1 MNLRALFIQLVI
13 TILLFVIAL
22 MLLRLRARRR
32 LLRNPANRNRKE
44 SPRPCG
50 TVSPEVYRRPDPMI
64 YDQSYLMKQGIAVT
78 WDNPDIQLEL
88 GGVAVPSESLAMSTT
103 YDIVARIW
111 NGSTT
116 APAVMM
122 PVRFSYLTFGIG
134 QKRVLVGETPVD
146 LPVKGAPG
154 CPAFAR
160 MKWTTPNVPGH
171 YCLQAELIWTD
182 DENPDN
188 NVGQEN
194 TNVKPLNSPNAKFT
208 FPVRNDTAVRQRI
221 LLEADIYA
229 IPPRRPC
236 PEPGPT
242 QERPPDDQ
250 IVRRG
255 QEAQS
260 LHDRRKH
267 PLPPGW
273 RVEIQPND
281 FVLAPEEEQQVTVDI
296 TAADGFSGRQG
307 INIHAFD
314 VLMDPAHPRLTGGVT
329 LYVTG

>member
-1 MNLRALFIQLVI
+1 MNLRALIIQLVI
-13 TILLFVIAL
+13 TILLFVVAL
-22 MLLRLRARRR
+22 MLLRMRARLR
-32 LLRNPANRNRKE
+32 LARNPANRNRKE

-50 TVSPEVYRRPDPMI
+50 TVRPEIYRRPDPMI
-64 YDQSYLMKQGIAVT
+64 YDQRYLMKHGIAIT

-88 GGVAVPSESLAMSTT
+88 GGVAVPSESLTPSTT

-122 PVRFSYLTFGIG
+122 PVRYSYLTFGIG
-134 QKRVLVGETPVD
+134 QKRVSIGETPVD

-160 MKWTTPNVPGH
+160 MKWTTPNLAGH
-171 YCLQAELIWTD
+171 YCLQAELIWSD

-188 NVGQEN
+188 NLGQEN
-194 TNVKPLNSPNAKFT
+194 TNVKPLNSPNATFT
-208 FPVRNDTAVRQRI
+208 FPVRNDTAVGQRL

-229 IPPRRPC
+229 IPRRHPC
-236 PEPGPT
+236 AEPGRT
-242 QERPPDDQ
+242 EQRTADDEIARRER
-250 IVRRG
+250 
-255 QEAQS
+255 ETQS
-260 LHDRRKH
+260 LHDRGKH
-267 PLPPGW
+267 ALPAGW

-281 FVLAPEEEQQVTVDI
+281 FALAPDQEQQVTVDI

-314 VLMDPAHPRLTGGVT
+314 VLMDRAHPRLTGGVT